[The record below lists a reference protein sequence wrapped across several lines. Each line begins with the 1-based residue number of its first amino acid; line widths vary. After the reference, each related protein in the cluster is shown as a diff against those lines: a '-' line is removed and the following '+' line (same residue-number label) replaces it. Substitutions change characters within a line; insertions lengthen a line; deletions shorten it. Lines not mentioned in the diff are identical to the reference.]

1 MADRE
6 TDVSENPY
14 RSPAG
19 MDDGPETATRRRRQ
33 RTRDMALAGLVF
45 GIAYGAGTGAA
56 ITVCLEVVQGVA
68 WLASVVAGREL
79 PADFDYVV
87 MGLGSHFAAVALF
100 GGFLGMI
107 SGAMLGPL
115 QGVMTAHSTSSRRAR
130 LARFGAFCW
139 AVIAAI
145 WCLLIDQAMLSTEDR
160 QWPLYVAL
168 VLAPLAAGIGGVV
181 VASKLVRVRSG

>member
-1 MADRE
+1 
-6 TDVSENPY
+6 
-14 RSPAG
+14 
-19 MDDGPETATRRRRQ
+19 
-33 RTRDMALAGLVF
+33 
-45 GIAYGAGTGAA
+45 
-56 ITVCLEVVQGVA
+56 
-68 WLASVVAGREL
+68 
-79 PADFDYVV
+79 
-87 MGLGSHFAAVALF
+87 
-100 GGFLGMI
+100 MI

-115 QGVMTAHSTSSRRAR
+115 QGVMTAHSTSSRHDR